1 MGGGGNGAQLAQ
13 PQEAPQQPQGE
24 VNGSQDG
31 GQQHGGQ
38 PASLGGENGSQAGG
52 VSGGNGEEPAAQGGQ
67 SGGHQ
72 QGGGEAPPGNP
83 DVVGALFAQSNCL
96 TYNKQLTRETC
107 NTLCM
112 CVVFM
117 FFLSALS
124 CKSLRHWLLSKKG
137 LQPGNHA

>member
-1 MGGGGNGAQLAQ
+1 MGFLKRIRKAYVFSNSSAATRTF
-13 PQEAPQQPQGE
+13 P
-24 VNGSQDG
+24 S
-31 GQQHGGQ
+31 HI
-38 PASLGGENGSQAGG
+38 AGL
-52 VSGGNGEEPAAQGGQ
+52 P
-67 SGGHQ
+67 
-72 QGGGEAPPGNP
+72 GGGEAPPGNP

-117 FFLSALS
+117 VFFLSALS